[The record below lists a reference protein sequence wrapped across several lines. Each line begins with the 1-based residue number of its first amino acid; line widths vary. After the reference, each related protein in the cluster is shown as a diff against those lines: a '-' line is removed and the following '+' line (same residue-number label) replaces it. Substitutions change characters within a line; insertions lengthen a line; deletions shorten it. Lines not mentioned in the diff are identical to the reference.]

1 MVVSLFLM
9 DFRWEQTDLQAQKCH
24 IAFRSPGVQQSIN
37 SKSWNWE
44 IIFFQL
50 SVLPFESQVDL
61 AKKLFFARF
70 PSNWQS

>member
-44 IIFFQL
+44 IIFFSTL
-50 SVLPFESQVDL
+50 SSFESQVDH
-61 AKKLFFARF
+61 AKKLFFAWF